1 MFLLVN
7 TKETHKTNK
16 RLVYNITS
24 PDDRKQVLKG
34 VLDGDIVE
42 LTLKENYTN
51 SSHKFVGSYNKF
63 MPKCPYS
70 FTIVD
75 ALGITD
81 LQPLKSTIDFKIVDV
96 KVVQYADPCRPQKR
110 HFVAVDGPNGKELVE
125 AHAFR
130 YGDTSNIRGDN
141 PHNSIKTAYNDPLAG
156 VEFII
161 PAGGAVVPI
170 VSTDNLLTKEYFHKQ
185 IENLATIDTLQ
196 QAYKDEVEKQL
207 TTVRKAVQDK
217 IDQAVKDL
225 LGDPKKEESVTNLLV
240 EKVIHRLKNPKP
252 CLPPKPKE
260 NEEMFFKDD
269 PRVYFPMVDNFPS
282 GTDPKG
288 MLPPDLLNAM
298 LDKPYIH
305 TGYKPYLHNWI
316 VHPLAYKIHSHKHQ
330 FVPGCGCGVG
340 HKELP
345 PIVDDNGEEDYINL
359 IDKGIYNPDTYEPE
373 PEDLKDSNNKPV
385 DNTGGVNTQPEQGDS
400 QPSVTPGEV
409 EEPETQPQAP
419 NQGTSTPDQ
428 GAGTLTPDQITVGG
442 TEVTDEPTPAPVQ
455 PQAPAASPAK
465 VVYWG
470 VIPSENPSAEDI
482 KALPNSRELETL
494 VGFEFDPG
502 SEEDEGYCALAYPTS
517 FGKSPKFINRGNGFT
532 QTPLYVQTLQIDG
545 VEYRLEIFEYSYDAI
560 PLRLS

>member
-42 LTLKENYTN
+42 LTLKENFTN

-96 KVVQYADPCRPQKR
+96 KIVQYADPCRPQKR

-196 QAYKDEVEKQL
+196 QAYKDEIEKQL
-207 TTVRKAVQDK
+207 TNVRKVVQDK

-316 VHPLAYKIHSHKHQ
+316 LHPLAYKIHNHKHQ

-359 IDKGIYNPDTYEPE
+359 IDKGIYNPNTYEPE
-373 PEDLKDSNNKPV
+373 PDDLKDSNNKPV
-385 DNTGGVNTQPEQGDS
+385 DNNGNVITQPEQGDS

-409 EEPETQPQAP
+409 EVPESQPQVP
-419 NQGTSTPDQ
+419 NQSTSTPDQ
-428 GAGTLTPDQITVGG
+428 GAGTPTPDQTTVGG
-442 TEVTDEPTPAPVQ
+442 TEITDEPTPAPVQ
-455 PQAPAASPAK
+455 PQAPTLSPAK

-470 VIPSENPSAEDI
+470 VIPSDTPSADDI

-494 VGFEFDPG
+494 VGFEFEPG
-502 SEEDEGYCALAYPTS
+502 SEEDEGYCVLAYPTS

-560 PLRLS
+560 PFRLS

>member
-42 LTLKENYTN
+42 LTLKENFTN

-63 MPKCPYS
+63 MPRCPYS

-96 KVVQYADPCRPQKR
+96 KIVQYSDPCRPQKR

-141 PHNSIKTAYNDPLAG
+141 PHNSLKTAYNDPLAG

-207 TTVRKAVQDK
+207 TTIRKAVQDK

-330 FVPGCGCGVG
+330 FVPGCGCNVG

-373 PEDLKDSNNKPV
+373 PEDLKDSNNKPM
-385 DNTGGVNTQPEQGDS
+385 DNNGSVITQPEQGDS

-409 EEPETQPQAP
+409 DAPESQPQVP
-419 NQGTSTPDQ
+419 NQGTTTPVQGVGTPTPDQ
-428 GAGTLTPDQITVGG
+428 TTVGG
-442 TEVTDEPTPAPVQ
+442 TEITDTPATAPVQ

-470 VIPSENPSAEDI
+470 VIPSDTPSAEDI
-482 KALPNSRELETL
+482 KALQNSRELETL
-494 VGFEFDPG
+494 AGFEFEPG
-502 SEEDEGYCALAYPTS
+502 SEEDEGYCVLAYPTS
-517 FGKSPKFINRGNGFT
+517 FGNSPRFINRLNGFT

>member
-42 LTLKENYTN
+42 LTLKENFTN

-63 MPKCPYS
+63 MPRCPYS

-96 KVVQYADPCRPQKR
+96 KIVQYSDPCRPQKR

-141 PHNSIKTAYNDPLAG
+141 LHNSLKTAYNDPLAG

-207 TTVRKAVQDK
+207 TTIRKAVQDK

-330 FVPGCGCGVG
+330 FVPGCGCNVG

-359 IDKGIYNPDTYEPE
+359 IDKGIYNQDTYEPE
-373 PEDLKDSNNKPV
+373 PEDLKDSNNKPM
-385 DNTGGVNTQPEQGDS
+385 DNNGSVITQPEQDDS

-409 EEPETQPQAP
+409 DVPESQPQVP
-419 NQGTSTPDQ
+419 NQGTTTPDQ
-428 GAGTLTPDQITVGG
+428 GVGTPTPDQTTVGG
-442 TEVTDEPTPAPVQ
+442 TEITGEPTPAPLQ

-470 VIPSENPSAEDI
+470 VIPSDTPSAEDI
-482 KALPNSRELETL
+482 KALPNNRELETL
-494 VGFEFDPG
+494 AGFEFEPG
-502 SEEDEGYCALAYPTS
+502 SEEDEGYCVLAYPTS
-517 FGKSPKFINRGNGFT
+517 FGNSPRFINRLNGFT

>member
-42 LTLKENYTN
+42 LTLKENFTN

-63 MPKCPYS
+63 MPRCPYS

-96 KVVQYADPCRPQKR
+96 KIVQYSDPCRPQKR

-141 PHNSIKTAYNDPLAG
+141 LHNSLKTAYNDPLAG

-207 TTVRKAVQDK
+207 TTIRKAVQDK

-330 FVPGCGCGVG
+330 FVPGCGCNVG

-385 DNTGGVNTQPEQGDS
+385 DNTGGVNTQPEQSDS

-409 EEPETQPQAP
+409 EVPETQPQVP
-419 NQGTSTPDQ
+419 NQGTTTPDQ
-428 GAGTLTPDQITVGG
+428 GVGTPTPDQTTVGG
-442 TEVTDEPTPAPVQ
+442 TEITGEPTPAPEQ
-455 PQAPAASPAK
+455 PQPPTASPAK

-482 KALPNSRELETL
+482 KALPNNRELETL
-494 VGFEFDPG
+494 AGFEFEPG
-502 SEEDEGYCALAYPTS
+502 SVEDEGYCVLAYPTS
-517 FGKSPKFINRGNGFT
+517 FGNSPRFINRLNGFT

>member
-42 LTLKENYTN
+42 LTLKENFTN

-63 MPKCPYS
+63 MPRCPYS

-96 KVVQYADPCRPQKR
+96 KIVQYSDPCRPQKR

-141 PHNSIKTAYNDPLAG
+141 PHNSLKTAYNDPLAG

-207 TTVRKAVQDK
+207 TTIRKAVQDK

-282 GTDPKG
+282 GTDSKG

-373 PEDLKDSNNKPV
+373 PEDLKDSNNKPM
-385 DNTGGVNTQPEQGDS
+385 DNNGSVITQPEQDDS

-409 EEPETQPQAP
+409 DAPESQPQVP
-419 NQGTSTPDQ
+419 NQGTTTPDQ
-428 GAGTLTPDQITVGG
+428 GAGTPTPDQTTVGG
-442 TEVTDEPTPAPVQ
+442 TEITGEPTPAPLQ
-455 PQAPAASPAK
+455 PQAPTASPAK

-470 VIPSENPSAEDI
+470 VIPSENPSADDI
-482 KALPNSRELETL
+482 KALQNSRELETL
-494 VGFEFDPG
+494 VGFEFEPG
-502 SEEDEGYCALAYPTS
+502 SEEDEGYCVLAYPTS
-517 FGKSPKFINRGNGFT
+517 FGNSPRFINRLNGFT

>member
-42 LTLKENYTN
+42 LTLKENFTN

-96 KVVQYADPCRPQKR
+96 KIVQYSDPCRPQKR

-141 PHNSIKTAYNDPLAG
+141 PHNNLKTAYNDPLAG

-207 TTVRKAVQDK
+207 TTIRKAVQDK

-330 FVPGCGCGVG
+330 FIPGCGCGTG
-340 HKELP
+340 HQELP

-373 PEDLKDSNNKPV
+373 PEDLKDSNNKPM
-385 DNTGGVNTQPEQGDS
+385 DNNGSVITQPEQGDS
-400 QPSVTPGEV
+400 QPSVTPDEV
-409 EEPETQPQAP
+409 EVPESQPQVP
-419 NQGTSTPDQ
+419 NQSPSTPDQ
-428 GAGTLTPDQITVGG
+428 GAGTATPDQTTVGG
-442 TEVTDEPTPAPVQ
+442 TEITDEPTPAPVQ

-470 VIPSENPSAEDI
+470 VIPSDTPSVEDI
-482 KALPNSRELETL
+482 KALPNNRELETL
-494 VGFEFDPG
+494 AGFEFEPG
-502 SEEDEGYCALAYPTS
+502 SEEDEGYCVLAYPTS
-517 FGKSPKFINRGNGFT
+517 FGNSPRFINRLNGFT
-532 QTPLYVQTLQIDG
+532 QTPLYVQTLQING
-545 VEYRLEIFEYSYDAI
+545 VEYRLEIFEYSYDAM
-560 PLRLS
+560 PFRLN

>member
-42 LTLKENYTN
+42 LTLKENFTN

-81 LQPLKSTIDFKIVDV
+81 LQPLKSTIDFKIIDV
-96 KVVQYADPCRPQKR
+96 KIVQYADPCRPQKR

-207 TTVRKAVQDK
+207 TNVRKAVQDK

-282 GTDPKG
+282 GTDSKG

-316 VHPLAYKIHSHKHQ
+316 VHPLAYKIHCHKHQ
-330 FVPGCGCGVG
+330 FAPGCGCGVG

-359 IDKGIYNPDTYEPE
+359 IDKGIYNPDTYVPE
-373 PEDLKDSNNKPV
+373 PDDLNDSSNKPM
-385 DNTGGVNTQPEQGDS
+385 DNNGSVTTQPEQGDS

-409 EEPETQPQAP
+409 EVPESQPQVP
-419 NQGTSTPDQ
+419 NQSTSTPDQ
-428 GAGTLTPDQITVGG
+428 GAGTPTPDQTTVGG
-442 TEVTDEPTPAPVQ
+442 TEITDEPAPAPVQ
-455 PQAPAASPAK
+455 PQAPGASPAK

-470 VIPSENPSAEDI
+470 PIPSENPTESDI
-482 KALPNSRELETL
+482 LALQNTTLETL
-494 VGFEFDPG
+494 SGFEFDPG
-502 SEEDEGYCALAYPTS
+502 NEEDEGYCVLAYPTS
-517 FGKSPKFINRGNGFT
+517 FGKSPRFINRLNGFT
-532 QTPLYVQTLQIDG
+532 QTPLYVQTLQING
-545 VEYRLEIFEYSYDAI
+545 VEYRLEIFEYSYDAM
-560 PLRLS
+560 PFRLS

>member
-42 LTLKENYTN
+42 LTLKENFTN

-96 KVVQYADPCRPQKR
+96 KIVQYSDPCRPQKR

-141 PHNSIKTAYNDPLAG
+141 PHNSLKTSYNDPLAG

-207 TTVRKAVQDK
+207 TTIRKAVQDK

-282 GTDPKG
+282 GTDHKG

-330 FVPGCGCGVG
+330 FVPGCGCNVG

-373 PEDLKDSNNKPV
+373 PEDLKDSNHKPV

-409 EEPETQPQAP
+409 EEPETQPQVP
-419 NQGTSTPDQ
+419 NQGTTTPDQ
-428 GAGTLTPDQITVGG
+428 GAGTPTPDQTTVGG
-442 TEVTDEPTPAPVQ
+442 TEITGEPTPAPEQ

-470 VIPSENPSAEDI
+470 VIPSDTPSAEDI
-482 KALPNSRELETL
+482 KALPNNRELETL
-494 VGFEFDPG
+494 AGFEFEPG
-502 SEEDEGYCALAYPTS
+502 SEEDEGYCVLAYPTS
-517 FGKSPKFINRGNGFT
+517 FGNSPRFINRLNGFT

>member
-42 LTLKENYTN
+42 LTLKENFTN

-63 MPKCPYS
+63 MPRCPYS

-96 KVVQYADPCRPQKR
+96 KIVQYSDPCRPQKR

-141 PHNSIKTAYNDPLAG
+141 PHNSLKTAYNDPLAG

-207 TTVRKAVQDK
+207 TTIRKAVQDK

-316 VHPLAYKIHSHKHQ
+316 IHPLAYKIHSHKHQ

-359 IDKGIYNPDTYEPE
+359 IDKGIYNQDTYEPE
-373 PEDLKDSNNKPV
+373 PEDLKDSNNKPM
-385 DNTGGVNTQPEQGDS
+385 DNNGSVNTQPEQGDR

-409 EEPETQPQAP
+409 DAPESQPQAP
-419 NQGTSTPDQ
+419 NQATSTPDQ
-428 GAGTLTPDQITVGG
+428 GAGTPTPDQTTVGG
-442 TEVTDEPTPAPVQ
+442 TEITDEPATAPIQ
-455 PQAPAASPAK
+455 PQAPTASLAK

-482 KALPNSRELETL
+482 KALPNNRELETL
-494 VGFEFDPG
+494 AGFEFEPG
-502 SEEDEGYCALAYPTS
+502 SEEDEGYCVLAYPTS
-517 FGKSPKFINRGNGFT
+517 FGNSPRFINRLNGFT

>member
-42 LTLKENYTN
+42 LTLKENFTN

-96 KVVQYADPCRPQKR
+96 KIVQYSDPCRPQKR

-207 TTVRKAVQDK
+207 TNVRKAVQDK

-260 NEEMFFKDD
+260 GEEMFFKDD

-305 TGYKPYLHNWI
+305 TGPKPYLHNWI
-316 VHPLAYKIHSHKHQ
+316 VHPLAYKIHSHKHH
-330 FVPGCGCGVG
+330 FIPGCGCNVG
-340 HKELP
+340 HKELT
-345 PIVDDNGEEDYINL
+345 PIVDDNGEEDYISL
-359 IDKGIYNPDTYEPE
+359 INRVIYNGDTYKPE
-373 PEDLKDSNNKPV
+373 PEDLMDFDDKPI
-385 DNTGGVNTQPEQGDS
+385 DNIGKFDPYPQNGGVISEPGKVDPTTVESPIKDDGGIITTTPEEEQ
-400 QPSVTPGEV
+400 EV
-409 EEPETQPQAP
+409 VIP
-419 NQGTSTPDQ
+419 
-428 GAGTLTPDQITVGG
+428 GG
-442 TEVTDEPTPAPVQ
+442 TVPDPGQDTSGSTDIVDSEE
-455 PQAPAASPAK
+455 SSISK
-465 VVYWG
+465 LSYWG
-470 VIPSENPSAEDI
+470 VVTSENPTAEEIKGLANKEELSRLAGKQIDI
-482 KALPNSRELETL
+482 GGE
-494 VGFEFDPG
+494 D
-502 SEEDEGYCALAYPTS
+502 DEGLCAFAFPASLTNGGQPTYTNRLNNFSQVPLATS
-517 FGKSPKFINRGNGFT
+517 TVN
-532 QTPLYVQTLQIDG
+532 IDG
-545 VEYRLEIFEYSYDAI
+545 VDYRVDVFEYSYGAVPFI
-560 PLRLS
+560 LS

>member
-42 LTLKENYTN
+42 LTLKENFTN

-96 KVVQYADPCRPQKR
+96 KIVQYSDPCRPQKR

-196 QAYKDEVEKQL
+196 QAYKDEIEKQL
-207 TTVRKAVQDK
+207 TNIRKAVQDK

-305 TGYKPYLHNWI
+305 IGPKPYLHNWI
-316 VHPLAYKIHSHKHQ
+316 VHPLAYKIHNHKHQ
-330 FVPGCGCGVG
+330 FIPGCGCGVG
-340 HKELP
+340 HKEP
-345 PIVDDNGEEDYINL
+345 APIVDDNGEEDYINL

-373 PEDLKDSNNKPV
+373 SEDIKDSSSKPMDNNSSV
-385 DNTGGVNTQPEQGDS
+385 TIQPEQGDS

-409 EEPETQPQAP
+409 EATETQPQVP
-419 NQGTSTPDQ
+419 SQSTTTPDQ
-428 GAGTLTPDQITVGG
+428 STGTATPDQTTVDG
-442 TEVTDEPTPAPVQ
+442 TEITDEPTPAPVQ

-470 VIPSENPSAEDI
+470 AIPSENPSAEDI

-494 VGFEFDPG
+494 AGFEFDPG
-502 SEEDEGYCALAYPTS
+502 SEEDEGYCVLAYPTS
-517 FGKSPKFINRGNGFT
+517 FGKSPRFINRVNGFT
-532 QTPLYVQTLQIDG
+532 QTPLYVQTLQVNG
-545 VEYRLEIFEYSYDAI
+545 VEYRLEIFEYSYDTI
-560 PLRLS
+560 PFRLS

>member
-24 PDDRKQVLKG
+24 PDDKTQVLKG

-42 LTLKENYTN
+42 LTLKENFTN

-63 MPKCPYS
+63 MPRCPYS

-96 KVVQYADPCRPQKR
+96 KIVQYSDPCRPQKR

-141 PHNSIKTAYNDPLAG
+141 PHNSLKTAYNDPLAG

-207 TTVRKAVQDK
+207 TTIRKAVQDK

-225 LGDPKKEESVTNLLV
+225 LGDSKKEESVTNLLV

-316 VHPLAYKIHSHKHQ
+316 VHPLAYKIHSHRHQ
-330 FVPGCGCGVG
+330 FVPGCGCNVG
-340 HKELP
+340 HKELA

-359 IDKGIYNPDTYEPE
+359 IDKGIYNTDTYEPE

-409 EEPETQPQAP
+409 EVPETQPQVP
-419 NQGTSTPDQ
+419 NQGTTTPDQ
-428 GAGTLTPDQITVGG
+428 GAGTLTPDQTTVGG
-442 TEVTDEPTPAPVQ
+442 TEITGKPTPAPVQ
-455 PQAPAASPAK
+455 PQAPTASLAK

-470 VIPSENPSAEDI
+470 VIPSENPSADDI

-494 VGFEFDPG
+494 VGFEFEPG
-502 SEEDEGYCALAYPTS
+502 SEEDEGYCVLAYPTS
-517 FGKSPKFINRGNGFT
+517 FGNSPRFTNRLNGFT

-545 VEYRLEIFEYSYDAI
+545 VEYRLEIFEYSYDTI